1 VPERSVTE
9 IQEEPVK
16 EDLSPR
22 LPALTV
28 SAEPLSATRAPTLVI
43 GLFQGA
49 ESLTGEVEALDNAVG
64 GKIGGLVE
72 SGDFSAKA
80 DEVALLYSGAP
91 GGPERICLVG
101 LGMRDRFSPDGLKSA
116 AAAAARYLK
125 KLGVDAV
132 ALPYDLASESGL
144 PGPAAARDVF
154 LGAALGLYSF
164 SSFKKSDNI
173 KKTVRRIIICGD
185 PSIMGG
191 GPKEGRIMAD
201 SVYLARDLANT
212 PANLMT
218 PTMLAERAR
227 DAAEAAGVDIEV
239 LDKKGIERLKMG
251 ALLGVARGS
260 AEPPVLIVL
269 KYLPA
274 GHEEGPVALIGKGI
288 TFDSGGISL
297 KPPEN
302 MDRMKTDMSG
312 GAAVLGAVVA
322 AARLRL
328 PLGVVGVIPATE
340 NMPGPG
346 ATKPGDVL
354 VAMDKTTIEVIST
367 DAEGRLVLAD
377 GIGYAKRFEP
387 SLILDIATLTG
398 SAVIALGRRVAAL
411 YSSRDDLLGL
421 IQEAARGTGEQVW
434 PMPLFDHYFDQIK
447 GDVADVRNSTGRDGG
462 SITAAA
468 FLKRFAG
475 DAIPWAHL
483 DIAGTARAEKDYGW
497 ASKGA
502 TGWGVTTL
510 VEFLRLYAARKNS
523 LPMDH

>member
-1 VPERSVTE
+1 
-9 IQEEPVK
+9 VK
-16 EDLSPR
+16 EDLSPQ

-28 SAEPLSATRAPTLVI
+28 SAEPLSATKTPALVI
-43 GLFQGA
+43 GAFEDA
-49 ESLTGEVEALDNAVG
+49 DALTGEVEELDKAVG
-64 GKIGGLVE
+64 GKIRALVE

-80 DEVALLYSGAP
+80 DEVALLHCGAP

-101 LGMRDRFSPDGLKSA
+101 LGKRDRFSPDRLKSA
-116 AAAAARYLK
+116 AAAASRYIK
-125 KLGVDAV
+125 KLGIDAV

-164 SSFKKSDNI
+164 SSLKKSDDTR
-173 KKTVRRIIICGD
+173 KAVKRIIICGD
-185 PSIMGG
+185 PSVMGD
-191 GPKEGRIMAD
+191 GPANGRIIAD
-201 SVYLARDLANT
+201 SVCLARDLANT

-218 PTMLAERAR
+218 PTILAERAR
-227 DAAEAAGVDIEV
+227 DAAEAAGVEIEV
-239 LDKKGIERLKMG
+239 LDKKEIERLKMG

-260 AEPPVLIVL
+260 AEPPVFIVI

-274 GHEEGPVALIGKGI
+274 GHDERPVALIGKGI

-297 KPPEN
+297 KPSEN

-322 AARLRL
+322 AARMRL

-354 VAMDKTTIEVIST
+354 VAMDKTSIEVIST

-377 GIGYAKRFEP
+377 GIGYAKRFNP
-387 SLILDIATLTG
+387 AVIVDIATLTG

-411 YSSRDDLLGL
+411 YSSRDDLLAL
-421 IQEAARGTGEQVW
+421 VQEAARGAGEQVW

-502 TGWGVTTL
+502 TGWGVMTL
-510 VEFLRLYAARKNS
+510 VEFLRLRAASEK
-523 LPMDH
+523 